1 MPPDFIQ
8 IYPADAALRTE
19 ERERLYADI
28 LENVELG
35 EFKKKTFGPALKR
48 LCFEGRIESRDER
61 IRDPGEL
68 ISRINPLGTYVHAY
82 LRGRTCPAD

>member
-8 IYPADAALRTE
+8 LYPADAALRTE

-48 LCFEGRIESRDER
+48 L
-61 IRDPGEL
+61 
-68 ISRINPLGTYVHAY
+68 
-82 LRGRTCPAD
+82 

>member
-8 IYPADAALRTE
+8 LYPADAALRTE

-35 EFKKKTFGPALKR
+35 EFKEKR
-48 LCFEGRIESRDER
+48 LAPR
-61 IRDPGEL
+61 
-68 ISRINPLGTYVHAY
+68 
-82 LRGRTCPAD
+82 